1 MSVDIQGMTT
11 VSKILFRRILWSK
24 DPDGELWYET
34 GDGAIQFMRWIRKR
48 LAVRAEWEKRA
59 RGTSGKSTRHVGQA
73 VALCRLSRSD
83 SYAPSRRFEVHPRN
97 THVLPTS
104 SRE

>member
-1 MSVDIQGMTT
+1 VTRRPRQVLRAMSVDIQGMTT

-48 LAVRAEWEKRA
+48 LAVRAEWENERA
-59 RGTSGKSTRHVGQA
+59 EQA
-73 VALCRLSRSD
+73 G
-83 SYAPSRRFEVHPRN
+83 N
-97 THVLPTS
+97 LPAT
-104 SRE
+104 